1 MWESRKTL
9 ELRHV
14 LQNKFTLRRSNE
26 QHVQILLQ
34 KQGSERSLKTS
45 KVMKFKNFIS
55 QDWKVIE
62 FKFTP
67 PPPPPTLQIN
77 FSFVRLSWFRVN

>member
-1 MWESRKTL
+1 MWESSKTR

-14 LQNKFTLRRSNE
+14 LQNKFTLRRPNE

-34 KQGSERSLKTS
+34 KQGS

-62 FKFTP
+62 FNFTP
-67 PPPPPTLQIN
+67 PTPPPHTHTPQIN
-77 FSFVRLSWFRVN
+77 FSFVR